1 MQKQPLL
8 FQAAEMYALCVCG
21 GLFLRDMQI
30 VIEKKLT
37 TIAQKKGYING
48 EVESLIKNTISSC
61 SAPVAESVKDAVLGE
76 KEFIVA
82 YRAFQISERVREL
95 TEEIETQKSKIEKL
109 QEKPDDFDGT
119 KKAWLES
126 QKENLSHERFVRD
139 QKSQLRTQYQNEELT
154 DYIEEKFTKE
164 AVAEWKRTGGVLPE
178 AAKEKRI
185 EKLKTIIFHEDSA
198 DEQFYPTPANIIRNH
213 LIPHANISD
222 GMSILEPSAGK
233 GNITDVLRELYPN
246 SPIDAIE
253 LSPIRNEYLRLR
265 GYNLVGTDFMQT
277 EPRQQYDRIVM
288 NPPFLRTVS
297 IEHVTRAYK
306 LFLKPGG
313 MLVALINAG
322 AFTNEKE
329 LDSIKFRKR
338 LVEKYGTSIGIDV
351 REYNEGIERPITVH
365 IAVIVLNKPLVDEK
379 TVPGDVHPTPKT
391 GQTIEEIR
399 NGKRYK
405 VVEIGDEDFLARTAG
420 GLEVLI
426 DKDKF
431 FVSEWQI
438 IGSDEKY
445 SVPERGSFV
454 DTEFKEVG
462 FITARADLTHPNP
475 PDYVSRLVPADRKIL
490 DHVVYGANVAVQSL
504 LKRGGF
510 LNCDGTGTG
519 KTAQQLLVADYFIN
533 NYDKPVLIL
542 TETDS
547 IIEQSFFGDA
557 KNLLGMSVPDARSE
571 KVQREI
577 KRPKKYK
584 GLFGLGDN
592 SHIQV
597 TKFNPNIGLKP
608 GINIGTYNA
617 LSLLDWD
624 NEPLQQAYNDAKS
637 ARATADDYYA
647 KKGKEIRARFGKNL
661 SASLRKMKKDL
672 QDSLKNERG
681 NDARYAA
688 VIAAESAWIERQREL
703 LKVWIDGVSLIILD
717 ECQNVKNTGGN
728 TLRANRAQLI
738 IQDAER
744 VAFFSATPADKA
756 GDIFYLKRTG
766 IYRSDSEFAR
776 LMQGIGYF
784 LSPPMHDKQ
793 GRLIRRSEW
802 KPQSKFPPLEKVNG
816 LSRIFDQLTEDG
828 GMLKRELQLTNL
840 TSVMVDMQV
849 PRRAHDLMDEIEE
862 AITDHFC
869 KKSDADRCTPPK
881 ALIQMEQKRAL
892 EPFKVQRA
900 IEITKDEIA
909 AGRNVVI
916 FCDLV
921 DDGEE
926 EKAWGDKKEGVVRI
940 LKERLGEMY
949 GDDMVGVVIG
959 VHSEYEK
966 QERFKNIQSFQK
978 GVKRIVIATVGSGG
992 TGISLDDVLGNAPRT
1007 MIIITAPLSSIK
1019 TVQVLGR
1026 IVRAKTRS
1034 RSTAY
1039 FLFGD
1044 VYIDEWLKNLLATKL
1059 MTLDGIV
1066 AGEVSQLAPK
1076 QIEAIEAGGEESIAE
1091 FITSGANSKT
1101 DADGKKKKQ
1110 HKFFNTK
1117 PNDWIDG
1124 KTLPQNKPYSIRK
1137 FKDTTYYWDKK
1148 IYLQIRADSKANIEK
1163 FALMYASEIARY
1175 GFTRESDRYMGT
1187 YYKAPYGDQAWN
1199 FLLNLIKPEQQE
1211 YIVIPRQVFNVG
1223 DEVMITE
1230 DNLSYNI
1237 KVGAVGEVV
1246 KVRPRSNYYLYD
1258 VEFDGMLAQSIEQE
1272 VLTFLMS
1279 SEQNSAYSTPV
1290 DVDNNDVEEIEEDEY
1305 EAVYDL
1311 NGLSG
1316 LGGIVTQEKIDN
1328 VIELFNQC
1336 RQNDVFTRDMPI
1348 TATIAL
1354 KIRDIALKHGLKL
1367 DKMKEYSPV
1376 SEEIASVSQV
1386 PIAEI
1391 RTDEARFQP
1400 RERLIDE
1407 NVNRII
1413 ENYNPI
1419 KFKPVTLW
1427 KDEQGRTTLI
1437 AGHHRL
1443 EAMKRMGRRTIPA
1456 VWFTGTGTEAEDFGK
1471 IDNAAH
1477 QRQLPQE
1484 NAKYIRSLRERGHNE
1499 TELKARCKSEYGM
1512 ECTSAYFLSFLSP
1525 TGNALLALNSFPNPD
1540 TDDAKTVST
1549 LATWTGK
1556 IKQNYPDLTNSQEN
1570 EIYKF
1575 AFENFKKF
1583 GKKFNSYQEFA
1594 AFVEGVL
1601 DRKFFGGEPDETP
1614 INFANLKVRSETEHE
1629 LDQRIEEA
1637 RKDMVKAQAELH
1649 KRVMEIEKK
1658 RQAGENIPQETVDK
1672 VLGKYQDQ
1680 VLKAERLYSR
1690 EVLTKNERLSTVRAS
1705 ESTLFGLN
1713 EKFPVCPPR
1722 TESGEYCITPECIE
1736 QLEEC
1741 IAAQPDTKSLWLDEE
1756 GDYVT
1761 ERWELH
1767 NRIIDDIM
1775 KGAHCIRRDKPIA
1788 ILTGGASG
1796 SGKSTFLKKFRSY
1809 LTTDNLVKI
1818 DIDSFRD
1825 YLPEYKG
1832 WNANATQSEVKDIY
1846 NRVLDK
1852 LHATECKYDIILD
1865 GTMNKSKNY
1874 IPLIERLKSYGYQV
1888 FVIYIKVTKETSEKR
1903 VRERYRRSG
1912 RYVPQFVIDEIF
1924 ENGEAPMREIIK
1936 KTDGYIIVD
1945 NEQDGKIVERGGK
1958 LLPKDRKYS
1967 ALQDDLSG
1975 LVAADDLEPS
1985 TTETLQTI
1993 EDDDMSEQVP
2003 DLTPQDLGYYDAK
2016 SIATIRP
2023 NYLQLNRTR
2032 ELLDKIA
2039 RPFRALIWGLQGSG
2053 KSSLSLMFSE
2063 DLSRIGKTLHVLTE
2077 EKIQSGRL
2085 GAAVARLNI
2094 NARKITFNDKLDFTG
2109 IRNVLTK
2116 NHDIE
2121 FVVIDSINRLK
2132 GGSEDLLMELWEEFP
2147 KVSFVFVGQSTKD
2160 GKTHSAFPTLAFNVD
2175 TVVRVDELVAVA
2187 EKHRDGRSGV
2197 EFSVLGKRAQR
2208 ANNKEMT
2215 FQGFKI

>member
-1 MQKQPLL
+1 MQKPLL

-21 GLFLRDMQI
+21 GLFARDMQI

-37 TIAQKKGYING
+37 TIAQKKGYVNG

-76 KEFIVA
+76 QEFIVA

-213 LIPHANISD
+213 LIPNANISD
-222 GMSILEPSAGK
+222 GMTILEPSAGK

-265 GYNLVGTDFMQT
+265 GYNLVGTDFMQA

-313 MLVALINAG
+313 TLVALINAG

-445 SVPERGSFV
+445 SVPERGSFI
-454 DTEFKEVG
+454 DAEFKEVG

-717 ECQNVKNTGGN
+717 ECHNVKNTGGN

-802 KPQSKFPPLEKVNG
+802 KPQSKFPPLEKLNG

-869 KKSDADRCTPPK
+869 KKSDDDRCTPPK

-900 IEITKDEIA
+900 IEITKEEIA

-978 GVKRIVIATVGSGG
+978 GGKRIVIATVGSGG

-1059 MTLDGIV
+1059 MTLGGIV

-1279 SEQNSAYSTPV
+1279 SEQNSIYSSPNTENE
-1290 DVDNNDVEEIEEDEY
+1290 DEEEVMEDEY
-1305 EAVYDL
+1305 EAEYDL
-1311 NGLSG
+1311 AG
-1316 LGGIVTQEKIDN
+1316 LGSLGKVTQSQLEDVAGLYILCLQKKVFSKEQAEAIRTKINKIATKHSLEKIDALESNDAWQKIAFSMHGAYREYTISDGTLRKQIEVRAEGRFN
-1328 VIELFNQC
+1328 VVREVIIMIKPDGDYDIQLKFYAGDDPEYFAELNTV
-1336 RQNDVFTRDMPI
+1336 RRSVDKYI
-1348 TATIAL
+1348 KTAKNIYGLSSADL
-1354 KIRDIALKHGLKL
+1354 KWEQLPSKDFDNI
-1367 DKMKEYSPV
+1367 
-1376 SEEIASVSQV
+1376 SEEVATVNQV

-1443 EAMKRMGRRTIPA
+1443 EAMKRMGRKTIPA

-1583 GKKFNSYQEFA
+1583 GKKFNSYQEFS

-1601 DRKFFGGEPDETP
+1601 DRKFFGGETDDTP

-1832 WNANATQSEVKDIY
+1832 WNANATQSEAMDI
-1846 NRVLDK
+1846 
-1852 LHATECKYDIILD
+1852 
-1865 GTMNKSKNY
+1865 
-1874 IPLIERLKSYGYQV
+1874 
-1888 FVIYIKVTKETSEKR
+1888 
-1903 VRERYRRSG
+1903 
-1912 RYVPQFVIDEIF
+1912 
-1924 ENGEAPMREIIK
+1924 
-1936 KTDGYIIVD
+1936 
-1945 NEQDGKIVERGGK
+1945 
-1958 LLPKDRKYS
+1958 
-1967 ALQDDLSG
+1967 
-1975 LVAADDLEPS
+1975 
-1985 TTETLQTI
+1985 
-1993 EDDDMSEQVP
+1993 
-2003 DLTPQDLGYYDAK
+2003 
-2016 SIATIRP
+2016 
-2023 NYLQLNRTR
+2023 
-2032 ELLDKIA
+2032 
-2039 RPFRALIWGLQGSG
+2039 
-2053 KSSLSLMFSE
+2053 
-2063 DLSRIGKTLHVLTE
+2063 
-2077 EKIQSGRL
+2077 
-2085 GAAVARLNI
+2085 
-2094 NARKITFNDKLDFTG
+2094 
-2109 IRNVLTK
+2109 
-2116 NHDIE
+2116 
-2121 FVVIDSINRLK
+2121 
-2132 GGSEDLLMELWEEFP
+2132 
-2147 KVSFVFVGQSTKD
+2147 
-2160 GKTHSAFPTLAFNVD
+2160 
-2175 TVVRVDELVAVA
+2175 
-2187 EKHRDGRSGV
+2187 
-2197 EFSVLGKRAQR
+2197 
-2208 ANNKEMT
+2208 
-2215 FQGFKI
+2215 